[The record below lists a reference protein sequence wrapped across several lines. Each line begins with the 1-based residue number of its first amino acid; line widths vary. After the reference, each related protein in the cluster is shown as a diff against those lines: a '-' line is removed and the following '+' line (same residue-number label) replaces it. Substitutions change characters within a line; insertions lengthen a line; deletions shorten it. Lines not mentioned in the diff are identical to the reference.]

1 MKCDSFQEYLDGY
14 LDGSLSELENEAMR
28 AHMDSCGACK
38 KIYEEQKQ
46 LLEALNDLDDGVHAP
61 DDLVANAM
69 ARIHKERG
77 ASHKKSWWIAGGLAA
92 ALCLTLGLGTLLLGG
107 GAKSAAPA
115 AIGSAPNDS
124 GIQDTAS
131 GYVDRSDFAYME
143 EAGAAADNGWAD
155 GTAADDMKMEAA
167 AEEPAPEAAEAPSA
181 TQAPSAAEDSLM
193 TQKSEEPSLEKTQA
207 ALKIIREANLTME
220 TEQYD
225 NDMQALRA
233 LVEENAG
240 FITSNE
246 EWGSGEYTRHM
257 ILNIRVPA
265 SSLDS
270 FMERAKAIGSVI
282 SSAITETDVTDRYT
296 DTDRRLKAY
305 QKQYDRVLDM
315 MDQAQTVDELIQIE
329 SELSRLELNIEDCQG
344 ALNYWDERI
353 QYSSVTIYVDEVKR
367 AAQEDQ
373 PLGLQMQNALEDSW
387 ETFTENAKE
396 TLVNTYAALP
406 YIVTWLIVLVIVGGV
421 VLIVVLT
428 RRRKKRK

>member
-115 AIGSAPNDS
+115 AMGSAPNDS

-131 GYVDRSDFAYME
+131 GYADRSDFAYME

-193 TQKSEEPSLEKTQA
+193 TQKSAEPSLEKTQA

-225 NDMQALRA
+225 DDMQALRA

-270 FMERAKAIGSVI
+270 FMERAKAVGSVI

>member
-107 GAKSAAPA
+107 GTKSAAPA
-115 AIGSAPNDS
+115 AIGSAPNNS
-124 GIQDTAS
+124 GVQDTAS

-143 EAGAAADNGWAD
+143 EAGAAADNGWVD
-155 GTAADDMKMEAA
+155 SEAADDMEMEAA

-181 TQAPSAAEDSLM
+181 AEGSLM
-193 TQKSEEPSLEKTQA
+193 TQKSAEPSLEKTQA

-225 NDMQALRA
+225 DDMQALRA

-270 FMERAKAIGSVI
+270 FMERAK
-282 SSAITETDVTDRYT
+282 TDVTDRYT